1 MKYHPEFVDEF
12 TYNEERYVKLKIK
25 GIEINLHILGQ
36 YNEISIF
43 KKYFTELFTLI
54 LPLTKTPK
62 SIVNIRLYY
71 IPKNKYLPKQN
82 EFIESKHINSGY
94 YIIDTIN
101 IVIYRQEEFYKVLT
115 HELLHFFDVIPFS
128 YELQSMYENIFKSV
142 KNTINVNEGLVEVNA
157 LILNCYIVSKL
168 RNLNFNKL
176 LQSEYK
182 FSEKQVSKLL
192 LQQNVSFNDILND
205 KFVWKENTNAFSY
218 FILKHIFLYIYMKKR
233 HEIKLPLPIKSSDTS
248 IKMTLTSM

>member
-1 MKYHPEFVDEF
+1 MKYHTDFIDAF

-36 YNEISIF
+36 YNEIDIF
-43 KKYFTELFTLI
+43 KKYYTELFELI
-54 LPLTKTPK
+54 LPLANAPK

-82 EFIESKHINSGY
+82 EIIESKHINSGY
-94 YIIDTIN
+94 YIINSVN
-101 IVIYRQEEFYKVLT
+101 IVIYRQEELYKVLT

-128 YELQSMYENIFKSV
+128 YELQSMYENIFTSL

-168 RNLNFNKL
+168 KKLNFNEL

-182 FSEKQVSKLL
+182 FSEKQISKLL
-192 LQQNVSFNDILND
+192 YQQNVSFNDIIND
-205 KFVWKENTNAFSY
+205 DFVWKENTNAFS
-218 FILKHIFLYIYMKKR
+218 K
-233 HEIKLPLPIKSSDTS
+233 TA
-248 IKMTLTSM
+248 T

>member
-1 MKYHPEFVDEF
+1 MKYHPDFIDAF

-36 YNEISIF
+36 YNEINIF
-43 KKYFTELFTLI
+43 KKYYTELFELI
-54 LPLTKTPK
+54 LPLANAPK

-82 EFIESKHINSGY
+82 EIIESKHINSGY
-94 YIIDTIN
+94 YIINSVN
-101 IVIYRQEEFYKVLT
+101 IVIYRQEELYKVLT

-128 YELQSMYENIFKSV
+128 YELQSMYENIFTSV

-168 RNLNFNKL
+168 KKLNFNEL

-182 FSEKQVSKLL
+182 FSEKQISKLL
-192 LQQNVSFNDILND
+192 YQQNVSFNDIIND
-205 KFVWKENTNAFSY
+205 DFVWKENTNAFSY
-218 FILKHIFLYIYMKKR
+218 FIQKHIFLYINIKKR
-233 HEIKLPLPIKSSDTS
+233 HEIK
-248 IKMTLTSM
+248 